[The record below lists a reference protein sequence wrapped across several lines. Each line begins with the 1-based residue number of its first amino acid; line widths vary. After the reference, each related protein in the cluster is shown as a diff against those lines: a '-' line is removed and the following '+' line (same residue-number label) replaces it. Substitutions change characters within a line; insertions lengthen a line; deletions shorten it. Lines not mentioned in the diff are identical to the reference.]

1 MNRAMAGVPAPEES
15 AAAPRSRSGWTYRV
29 RVWESLMRT
38 WRPYFWSTLGESVA
52 APLALLLA
60 LGVGLGSLVDRRGT
74 EALGGVSYL
83 QFIAPALL
91 CAAALQ
97 AAFSESS
104 YAAFD
109 RFKWRRTAFAMTA
122 TPVTPAMVLDGT
134 VMFIATRLLLSGVAY
149 YLILLLFGAAGG
161 PAGLLMVPVATL
173 MGVGVAT
180 WVLALS
186 ATLDE
191 DAPGYF
197 NMVLRFGVVPATLF
211 SASYF
216 PLDQLPGYLRPLAW
230 FSPLWHANEV
240 ARDAALGG
248 LPGWQVALHLA
259 VLVTVVVAGF
269 AVARQ
274 RFRRRLEF

>member
-1 MNRAMAGVPAPEES
+1 MSGALTGTPARRGSGAEQ
-15 AAAPRSRSGWTYRV
+15 PRRSGWTYRV
-29 RVWESLMRT
+29 RVWEALMRT
-38 WRPYFWSTLGESVA
+38 WRPYFWSTLGESIA

-134 VMFIATRLLLSGVAY
+134 VMFIATRLLLSGTAY

-161 PAGLLMVPVATL
+161 PWGLLMVPIATL

-180 WVLALS
+180 WVLVLS
-186 ATLDE
+186 ASLDE

-197 NMVLRFGVVPATLF
+197 NLVLRFGVVPATLF

-230 FSPLWHANEV
+230 ISPLWHANEL
-240 ARDAALGG
+240 ARDAAIGG
-248 LPGWQVALHLA
+248 LPWWQVGLHLV
-259 VLVTVVVAGF
+259 VLTVIVVVGF